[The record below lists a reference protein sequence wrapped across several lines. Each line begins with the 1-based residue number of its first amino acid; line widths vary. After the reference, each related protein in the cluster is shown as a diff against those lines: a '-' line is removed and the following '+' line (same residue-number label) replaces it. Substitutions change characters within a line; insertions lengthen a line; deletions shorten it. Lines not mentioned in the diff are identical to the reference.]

1 MLRLGSHISYD
12 ISGTLQ
18 EELTKCLTRSLIER
32 SRFQRRAHMLQ
43 PGAPLCGAN
52 AETRVRLAQAQPPSV
67 LGLLFIATQELNEE
81 SGELFCGATE
91 ALAWEQWTK
100 NRVLANT
107 RVKFR
112 R

>member
-1 MLRLGSHISYD
+1 
-12 ISGTLQ
+12 
-18 EELTKCLTRSLIER
+18 
-32 SRFQRRAHMLQ
+32 
-43 PGAPLCGAN
+43 
-52 AETRVRLAQAQPPSV
+52 VRLAQAQPPSA